1 MPKKKPKKPSPT
13 QFAKSSVP
21 SPIKSELP
29 PAPKLMR
36 ILSIPLPPR
45 TDRPAD
51 RSKFSQVEAEVNG
64 TSDAAG
70 SSKKL
75 ATADARDDSLGSQL
89 AIPKVILPVQ
99 NAPRGRKTTRS
110 RSRIKQTW
118 VEVDKTPPTA
128 NPPVPAQ
135 TELTVARSTGH
146 VELAQQSML
155 GTGTDKVRGE
165 SSGTAGYLW
174 SGIPRSASA
183 TSRSSQSEVQPDS
196 SDVESSD
203 SELEDGEFSKHEL
216 DFQVV

>member
-13 QFAKSSVP
+13 QFAKSSSV
-21 SPIKSELP
+21 ILP
-29 PAPKLMR
+29 
-36 ILSIPLPPR
+36 
-45 TDRPAD
+45 
-51 RSKFSQVEAEVNG
+51 VEAEVNG

-99 NAPRGRKTTRS
+99 N
-110 RSRIKQTW
+110 
-118 VEVDKTPPTA
+118 
-128 NPPVPAQ
+128 
-135 TELTVARSTGH
+135 
-146 VELAQQSML
+146 ELAQQSML

-183 TSRSSQSEVQPDS
+183 TSRSSQSENLVS
-196 SDVESSD
+196 MSLTFKWSVTRRN
-203 SELEDGEFSKHEL
+203 
-216 DFQVV
+216 FQV